1 MLDTTIDTENEI
13 DGLVKQK
20 IEALRPKLL
29 DLSRRNPLI
38 SVNLSPRSNS
48 YVRVVDELPDILF
61 YKLNH
66 NQEMRFIPLP
76 PVEGDPRDEEAETFI
91 AALSNAR
98 LTDHV
103 YHGSEGRSRV
113 WL

>member
-1 MLDTTIDTENEI
+1 LLDTTIDAENEI

-48 YVRVVDELPDILF
+48 YVRVVDELP
-61 YKLNH
+61 
-66 NQEMRFIPLP
+66 
-76 PVEGDPRDEEAETFI
+76 
-91 AALSNAR
+91 
-98 LTDHV
+98 
-103 YHGSEGRSRV
+103 
-113 WL
+113 